1 MLFKDKKMKRLF
13 TIGFI
18 GLFAFSLGFCG
29 SISGTVNF
37 DGKGPKKKKL
47 KMDADPVCGTSH
59 EGPVYR
65 QDFVMDEDNN
75 LANVLVY
82 IKNIDYNGE
91 TSKSQAVLDQN
102 GCVYTPHVMG
112 VMKGQEILIKNS
124 DATLHNIHGLPKVN
138 TEFNF
143 AMPKVLKEKKMTL
156 DESENAFKVKCDVH
170 PWMNAYVQVFDHPY
184 FAVTSNDGSFKINNV
199 PEGTYEVVAWQEKF
213 KDKTVSH
220 TVTVDKD
227 NTVQNF
233 TFVKPSKK
241 K

>member
-1 MLFKDKKMKRLF
+1 MKRLISILVL
-13 TIGFI
+13 TTLTVGI
-18 GLFAFSLGFCG
+18 CG

-37 DGKGPKKKKL
+37 EGKGPKKKKL
-47 KMDADPVCGTSH
+47 KMDADPVCGKSH
-59 EGPVYR
+59 QTPVYR
-65 QDFVMDEDNN
+65 QDFVMDDKNN
-75 LANVLVY
+75 LANVIVY
-82 IKNIDYNGE
+82 LKNVDYKGSV
-91 TSKSQAVLDQN
+91 TKTQAILDQK

-156 DESENAFKVKCDVH
+156 VKSEEAFKVKCDVH
-170 PWMNAYVQVFDHPY
+170 PWMSAYVQVFDHPY
-184 FAVTSNDGSFKINNV
+184 FAVTSKDGSYKIDNI
-199 PEGTYEVVAWQEKF
+199 PAGTYEVVAWQEKF

-220 TVTVDKD
+220 QVTDGEGNSKQD
-227 NTVQNF
+227 F

>member
-1 MLFKDKKMKRLF
+1 MKKIISI
-13 TIGFI
+13 IGI
-18 GLFAFSLGFCG
+18 MSLSLAICG
-29 SISGTVNF
+29 SISGNVNF

-59 EGPVYR
+59 QGPVYR
-65 QDFVMDEDNN
+65 QDFVMDDSNN

-82 IKNIDYNGE
+82 IKNIDYKGE
-91 TSKSQAVLDQN
+91 TTKSQAVLDQK
-102 GCVYTPHVMG
+102 GCVYSPHVMG

-138 TEFNF
+138 NEFNF

-156 DESENAFKVKCDVH
+156 VKTDSAFKVKCDVH
-170 PWMNAYVQVFDHPY
+170 PWMSAYVQVFDHPY
-184 FAVTSNDGSFKINNV
+184 FTVSSSDGSFKIDNV
-199 PEGTYEVVAWQEKF
+199 PAGTYEVVAWQEKF

-220 TVTVDKD
+220 TVTVGDG
-227 NTVQNF
+227 NTNQNF

>member
-1 MLFKDKKMKRLF
+1 MKKIISI
-13 TIGFI
+13 IGI
-18 GLFAFSLGFCG
+18 MSLSLAICG
-29 SISGTVNF
+29 SISGNVNF

-59 EGPVYR
+59 QGPVYR
-65 QDFVMDEDNN
+65 QDFVMDDSNN

-82 IKNIDYNGE
+82 IKNIDYKGE
-91 TSKSQAVLDQN
+91 TTKSQAVLDQK
-102 GCVYTPHVMG
+102 GCVYSPHVMG

-138 TEFNF
+138 NEFNF

-156 DESENAFKVKCDVH
+156 VKTESAFKVKCDVH
-170 PWMNAYVQVFDHPY
+170 PWMSAYVQVFDHPY
-184 FAVTSNDGSFKINNV
+184 FTVSSSDGSFKIDNV
-199 PEGTYEVVAWQEKF
+199 PAGTYEVVAWQEKF

-220 TVTVDKD
+220 TVTVGDG
-227 NTVQNF
+227 NTNQNF

>member
-1 MLFKDKKMKRLF
+1 MKRLISILVL
-13 TIGFI
+13 TTLTVGI
-18 GLFAFSLGFCG
+18 CG

-47 KMDADPVCGTSH
+47 KMDADPVCGKSH
-59 EGPVYR
+59 QTPVYR
-65 QDFVMDEDNN
+65 QDFVMDDNNN
-75 LANVLVY
+75 LANVIVY
-82 IKNIDYNGE
+82 LKNVDYKGSV
-91 TSKSQAVLDQN
+91 TKTQAILDQK

-156 DESENAFKVKCDVH
+156 VKSEEAFKVKCDVH
-170 PWMNAYVQVFDHPY
+170 PWMSAYVQVFDHPY
-184 FAVTSNDGSFKINNV
+184 FAVTSKDGSYKIDNI
-199 PEGTYEVVAWQEKF
+199 PAGTYEVVAWQEKF

-220 TVTVDKD
+220 QVTVSEGNSKQD
-227 NTVQNF
+227 F

>member
-1 MLFKDKKMKRLF
+1 MKKIISL
-13 TIGFI
+13 IGI
-18 GLFAFSLGFCG
+18 MSLSLAICG
-29 SISGTVNF
+29 SISGNVNF

-59 EGPVYR
+59 QGPVYR
-65 QDFVMDEDNN
+65 QDFVMDDNNN

-82 IKNIDYNGE
+82 IKNIDYKGE
-91 TSKSQAVLDQN
+91 TTKSQAVLDQK
-102 GCVYTPHVMG
+102 GCVYSPHVMG

-156 DESENAFKVKCDVH
+156 VKTESAFKVKCDVP
-170 PWMNAYVQVFDHPY
+170 PWMSAYVKVFDHPY
-184 FAVTSNDGSFKINNV
+184 FTVTSNDGSFKIDNV
-199 PEGTYEVVAWQEKF
+199 PAGTYEVVAWQEKF

-220 TVTVDKD
+220 TVTVGDG
-227 NTVQNF
+227 NTNQNF

>member
-1 MLFKDKKMKRLF
+1 MKRLISILILVTL
-13 TIGFI
+13 TIGI
-18 GLFAFSLGFCG
+18 CG
-29 SISGTVNF
+29 SISGTVSF

-47 KMDADPVCGTSH
+47 KMDADPVCGKSH
-59 EGPVYR
+59 QTPVYR
-65 QDFVMDEDNN
+65 QDFVMDDNNN
-75 LANVLVY
+75 LANVIVY
-82 IKNIDYNGE
+82 LKNVDYKG
-91 TSKSQAVLDQN
+91 TVTKTQAILDQK

-156 DESENAFKVKCDVH
+156 VKSEEAFKVKCDVH
-170 PWMNAYVQVFDHPY
+170 PWMSAYVQVFDHPY
-184 FAVTSNDGSFKINNV
+184 FAVTSKDGSYKIDNI
-199 PEGTYEVVAWQEKF
+199 PAGTYEVVAWQEKF

-220 TVTVDKD
+220 QVTVSEGNSKQD
-227 NTVQNF
+227 F

>member
-1 MLFKDKKMKRLF
+1 MKYIINIFALMFF
-13 TIGFI
+13 TIGVA
-18 GLFAFSLGFCG
+18 GT
-29 SISGTVNF
+29 ISGTVNF

-47 KMDADPVCGTSH
+47 KMDADPVCGKSH
-59 EGPVYR
+59 QTPVYR
-65 QDFVMDEDNN
+65 QDFVMDDKNN
-75 LANVLVY
+75 IANVIVY
-82 IKNIDYNGE
+82 LKDVDYKGGV
-91 TSKSQAVLDQN
+91 TKKQAVLDQK

-156 DESENAFKVKCDVH
+156 VKSEEAFKVKCDVH
-170 PWMNAYVQVFDHPY
+170 PWMSAYVQVFDHPY
-184 FAVTSNDGSFKINNV
+184 FAVTGDDGTYTIENV
-199 PEGTYEVVAWQEKF
+199 PAGTYEVVAWQEKF

-220 TVTVDKD
+220 KVTVGDGNSKQD
-227 NTVQNF
+227 F

>member
-1 MLFKDKKMKRLF
+1 MKRLISILVL
-13 TIGFI
+13 TTLTVGI
-18 GLFAFSLGFCG
+18 CG

-47 KMDADPVCGTSH
+47 KMDADPVCGKSH
-59 EGPVYR
+59 QTPVYR
-65 QDFVMDEDNN
+65 QDFVMDDNNN
-75 LANVLVY
+75 LANVIVY
-82 IKNIDYNGE
+82 LKNVDYKGSV
-91 TSKSQAVLDQN
+91 TKTQAILDQK

-156 DESENAFKVKCDVH
+156 VKSEEAFKVKCDVH
-170 PWMNAYVQVFDHPY
+170 PWMSAYVQVFDHPY
-184 FAVTSNDGSFKINNV
+184 FAVTSKDGSYKIDNI
-199 PEGTYEVVAWQEKF
+199 PAGTYEVVAWQEKF
-213 KDKTVSH
+213 KDKIVSHQVTVSEGNSKQ
-220 TVTVDKD
+220 D
-227 NTVQNF
+227 F

>member
-1 MLFKDKKMKRLF
+1 MKKIISL
-13 TIGFI
+13 IGI
-18 GLFAFSLGFCG
+18 MSLSLAICG
-29 SISGTVNF
+29 SISGNVNF

-59 EGPVYR
+59 QGPVYR
-65 QDFVMDEDNN
+65 QDFVMDDNNN

-82 IKNIDYNGE
+82 IKNIDYKGE
-91 TSKSQAVLDQN
+91 TTKSQVVLDQK
-102 GCVYTPHVMG
+102 GCVYSPHVMG

-156 DESENAFKVKCDVH
+156 VKTESAFKVKCDVH
-170 PWMNAYVQVFDHPY
+170 PWMSAYVQVFDHPY
-184 FAVTSNDGSFKINNV
+184 FTVSSNDGSFKIDNV
-199 PEGTYEVVAWQEKF
+199 PAGTYEVVAWQEKF

-220 TVTVDKD
+220 TVTVGDG
-227 NTVQNF
+227 NTNQNF

>member
-1 MLFKDKKMKRLF
+1 MKRLISILVL
-13 TIGFI
+13 TTLTVGI
-18 GLFAFSLGFCG
+18 CG
-29 SISGTVNF
+29 SISGTVSF

-47 KMDADPVCGTSH
+47 KMDADPVCGKSH
-59 EGPVYR
+59 QTPVYR
-65 QDFVMDEDNN
+65 QDFVMDDNNN
-75 LANVLVY
+75 LANVIVY
-82 IKNIDYNGE
+82 LKNVDYKGSV
-91 TSKSQAVLDQN
+91 TKTQAILDQK
-102 GCVYTPHVMG
+102 GCIYTPHVMG

-156 DESENAFKVKCDVH
+156 VKSEEAFKVKCDVH
-170 PWMNAYVQVFDHPY
+170 PWMSAYVQVFDHPY
-184 FAVTSNDGSFKINNV
+184 FAVTSKDGSYKIDNI
-199 PEGTYEVVAWQEKF
+199 PAGTYEVVAWQEKF

-220 TVTVDKD
+220 QVTVSEGNSK
-227 NTVQNF
+227 QNF

>member
-1 MLFKDKKMKRLF
+1 MKRL
-13 TIGFI
+13 TSILVLTTLTVGI
-18 GLFAFSLGFCG
+18 CG

-47 KMDADPVCGTSH
+47 KMDADPVCGKSH
-59 EGPVYR
+59 QAPVYR
-65 QDFVMDEDNN
+65 QDFIMDDNNN
-75 LANVLVY
+75 LANVIVY
-82 IKNIDYNGE
+82 LKNVDYKGSV
-91 TSKSQAVLDQN
+91 TKTQAILDQK

-156 DESENAFKVKCDVH
+156 VKSEEAFKVKCDVH
-170 PWMNAYVQVFDHPY
+170 PWMSAYVQVFDHPY
-184 FAVTSNDGSFKINNV
+184 FAVTSKDGSYKIDNI
-199 PEGTYEVVAWQEKF
+199 PAGTYEVVAWQEKF

-220 TVTVDKD
+220 QVTVSEGNSKQD
-227 NTVQNF
+227 F

>member
-1 MLFKDKKMKRLF
+1 MKRIISL
-13 TIGFI
+13 IGI
-18 GLFAFSLGFCG
+18 MSLSLAICG
-29 SISGTVNF
+29 SISGNVNF

-59 EGPVYR
+59 QGPVYR
-65 QDFVMDEDNN
+65 QDFVMDDSNN

-82 IKNIDYNGE
+82 IKNIDYKGE
-91 TSKSQAVLDQN
+91 TTKSQAVLDQK
-102 GCVYTPHVMG
+102 GCVYSPHVMG

-156 DESENAFKVKCDVH
+156 VKTESAFKVKCDVH
-170 PWMNAYVQVFDHPY
+170 PWMSAYVQVFDHPY
-184 FAVTSNDGSFKINNV
+184 FTVSSSDGSFKIDNV
-199 PEGTYEVVAWQEKF
+199 PAGTYEVVAWQEKF

-220 TVTVDKD
+220 TVTVGDG
-227 NTVQNF
+227 NTNQNF

>member
-1 MLFKDKKMKRLF
+1 MKRLISILILVTL
-13 TIGFI
+13 TIGI
-18 GLFAFSLGFCG
+18 CG
-29 SISGTVNF
+29 SISGTVSF

-47 KMDADPVCGTSH
+47 KMDADPVCGKSH
-59 EGPVYR
+59 QTPVYR
-65 QDFVMDEDNN
+65 QDFVMDDNNN
-75 LANVLVY
+75 LANVIVY
-82 IKNIDYNGE
+82 LKNVDYKGSV
-91 TSKSQAVLDQN
+91 TKTQAILDQK

-156 DESENAFKVKCDVH
+156 VKSEEAFKVKCDVH
-170 PWMNAYVQVFDHPY
+170 PWMSAYVQVFDHPY
-184 FAVTSNDGSFKINNV
+184 FAVTSKDGSYKIDNI
-199 PEGTYEVVAWQEKF
+199 PAGTYEVVAWQEKF

-220 TVTVDKD
+220 QVTVSEGNSKQD
-227 NTVQNF
+227 F

>member
-1 MLFKDKKMKRLF
+1 MKRLISILVL
-13 TIGFI
+13 TTLTVGI
-18 GLFAFSLGFCG
+18 CG

-47 KMDADPVCGTSH
+47 KMDADPVCGKSH
-59 EGPVYR
+59 QAPVYR
-65 QDFVMDEDNN
+65 QDFIMDDNNN
-75 LANVLVY
+75 LANVIVY
-82 IKNIDYNGE
+82 LKNVDYKGSV
-91 TSKSQAVLDQN
+91 TKTQAILDQK

-156 DESENAFKVKCDVH
+156 VKSEEAFKVKCDVH
-170 PWMNAYVQVFDHPY
+170 PWMSAYVQVFDHPY
-184 FAVTSNDGSFKINNV
+184 FAVTSKDGSYKIDNI
-199 PEGTYEVVAWQEKF
+199 PAGTYEVVAWQEKF

-220 TVTVDKD
+220 QVTVSEGNSKQD
-227 NTVQNF
+227 F

>member
-1 MLFKDKKMKRLF
+1 MKRLISILVL
-13 TIGFI
+13 TTLTVGI
-18 GLFAFSLGFCG
+18 CG

-47 KMDADPVCGTSH
+47 KMDADPVCGKSH
-59 EGPVYR
+59 QTPVYR
-65 QDFVMDEDNN
+65 QDFVMDDNNN
-75 LANVLVY
+75 LANVIVY
-82 IKNIDYNGE
+82 LKNVDYKGSV
-91 TSKSQAVLDQN
+91 TKTQAILDQK
-102 GCVYTPHVMG
+102 GCIYTPHVMG

-156 DESENAFKVKCDVH
+156 VKSEEAFKVKCDVH
-170 PWMNAYVQVFDHPY
+170 PWMSAYVQVFDHPY
-184 FAVTSNDGSFKINNV
+184 FAVTSKDGSYKIDNI
-199 PEGTYEVVAWQEKF
+199 PAGTYEVVAWQEKF

-220 TVTVDKD
+220 QVTVSEGNSKQD
-227 NTVQNF
+227 F

>member
-1 MLFKDKKMKRLF
+1 MKRLISILILV
-13 TIGFI
+13 TLTVGI
-18 GLFAFSLGFCG
+18 CG
-29 SISGTVNF
+29 SISGTVSF

-47 KMDADPVCGTSH
+47 KMDADPVCGKSH
-59 EGPVYR
+59 QTPVYR
-65 QDFVMDEDNN
+65 QDFVMDDNNN
-75 LANVLVY
+75 LANVIVY
-82 IKNIDYNGE
+82 LENIDYKGSV
-91 TSKSQAVLDQN
+91 TKTQAILDQK

-156 DESENAFKVKCDVH
+156 VKSEEAFKVKCDVH
-170 PWMNAYVQVFDHPY
+170 PWMSAYVQVFDHPY
-184 FAVTSNDGSFKINNV
+184 FAVTSKDGSYKIDNI
-199 PEGTYEVVAWQEKF
+199 PAGKYEVVAWQEKF

-220 TVTVDKD
+220 QVTVSEGNSKQD
-227 NTVQNF
+227 F

>member
-1 MLFKDKKMKRLF
+1 MKRLISILVL
-13 TIGFI
+13 TTLTVGI
-18 GLFAFSLGFCG
+18 CG
-29 SISGTVNF
+29 SISGTVSF

-47 KMDADPVCGTSH
+47 KMDADPVCGKSH
-59 EGPVYR
+59 QTPVYR
-65 QDFVMDEDNN
+65 QDFVMDDNNN
-75 LANVLVY
+75 LANVIVY
-82 IKNIDYNGE
+82 LKNVDYKGSV
-91 TSKSQAVLDQN
+91 TKTQAILDQK
-102 GCVYTPHVMG
+102 GCIYTPHVMG

-156 DESENAFKVKCDVH
+156 VKSEEAFKVKCDVH
-170 PWMNAYVQVFDHPY
+170 PWMSAYVQVFDHPY
-184 FAVTSNDGSFKINNV
+184 FAVTSKDGSYKIDNI
-199 PEGTYEVVAWQEKF
+199 PAGTYEVVAWQEKF

-220 TVTVDKD
+220 QVTVSEGNSKQD
-227 NTVQNF
+227 F

>member
-1 MLFKDKKMKRLF
+1 MKKIISL
-13 TIGFI
+13 IGI
-18 GLFAFSLGFCG
+18 MSLSLAICG
-29 SISGTVNF
+29 SISGNVNF

-59 EGPVYR
+59 QGPVYR
-65 QDFVMDEDNN
+65 QDFVMDDNNN

-82 IKNIDYNGE
+82 IKNIDYKGE
-91 TSKSQAVLDQN
+91 TTKSQAVLDQK

-138 TEFNF
+138 NEFNF

-156 DESENAFKVKCDVH
+156 VKTESAFKVKCDVH
-170 PWMNAYVQVFDHPY
+170 PWMSAYVQVFDHPY
-184 FAVTSNDGSFKINNV
+184 FTVSSSDGSFKIDNV
-199 PEGTYEVVAWQEKF
+199 PAGTYEVVAWQEKF

-220 TVTVDKD
+220 TVTVGDG
-227 NTVQNF
+227 NTNQNF

>member
-1 MLFKDKKMKRLF
+1 MKRLISILVL
-13 TIGFI
+13 TTLTVGI
-18 GLFAFSLGFCG
+18 CG

-47 KMDADPVCGTSH
+47 KMDADPVCGKSH
-59 EGPVYR
+59 QAPVYR
-65 QDFVMDEDNN
+65 QDFIMDDNNN
-75 LANVLVY
+75 LANVIVY
-82 IKNIDYNGE
+82 LKNVDYKGSV
-91 TSKSQAVLDQN
+91 TKTQAILDQK

-156 DESENAFKVKCDVH
+156 VKSEEAFKVKCDVH
-170 PWMNAYVQVFDHPY
+170 PWMSAYVQVFDHPY
-184 FAVTSNDGSFKINNV
+184 FAVTSKDGSYKIDNI
-199 PEGTYEVVAWQEKF
+199 PAGTYEVVAWQEKF

-220 TVTVDKD
+220 QVTVGEGNSKQD
-227 NTVQNF
+227 F

>member
-1 MLFKDKKMKRLF
+1 MKRLISILVL
-13 TIGFI
+13 TTLTVGI
-18 GLFAFSLGFCG
+18 CG

-47 KMDADPVCGTSH
+47 KMDADPVCGKSH
-59 EGPVYR
+59 QTPVYR
-65 QDFVMDEDNN
+65 QDFVMDDNNN
-75 LANVLVY
+75 LANVIVY
-82 IKNIDYNGE
+82 LKNIDFKGSV
-91 TSKSQAVLDQN
+91 TKTQVVLDQK
-102 GCVYTPHVMG
+102 GCVYSPHVMG

-156 DESENAFKVKCDVH
+156 VKSEDAFKVKCDVH
-170 PWMNAYVQVFDHPY
+170 PWMSAYVQVFDHPY
-184 FAVTSNDGSFKINNV
+184 FAVTSNDGSYKIDNI
-199 PEGTYEVVAWQEKF
+199 PAGTYEVVAWQEKF
-213 KDKTVSH
+213 KDKTVAH
-220 TVTVDKD
+220 QVTVADGNSK
-227 NTVQNF
+227 QNF

>member
-1 MLFKDKKMKRLF
+1 MKRIISL
-13 TIGFI
+13 IGI
-18 GLFAFSLGFCG
+18 MSLSLAICG
-29 SISGTVNF
+29 SISGNVNF

-59 EGPVYR
+59 QGPVYR
-65 QDFVMDEDNN
+65 QDFVMDDSNN

-82 IKNIDYNGE
+82 IKNIDYKGE
-91 TSKSQAVLDQN
+91 TTKSQAVLDQK
-102 GCVYTPHVMG
+102 GCVYSPHVMG

-156 DESENAFKVKCDVH
+156 VKTESAFKVKCDVH
-170 PWMNAYVQVFDHPY
+170 PWMSAYVQVFDHPY
-184 FAVTSNDGSFKINNV
+184 FTVSSSDGSFKIDNV
-199 PEGTYEVVAWQEKF
+199 PAGTYEVIAWQEKF

-220 TVTVDKD
+220 TVTVGDG
-227 NTVQNF
+227 NTNQNF